1 MWTVIYL
8 AHSVKD
14 AQRIEEA
21 LTTEGFLVK
30 VREVGKNKNGQGTFE
45 IMVPNSEAED
55 ANMLMPDIIT
65 R

>member
-8 AHSVKD
+8 AHSEKD
-14 AQRIEEA
+14 AQRIEKA

-55 ANMLMPDIIT
+55 ANMLMLEIIT

>member
-45 IMVPNSEAED
+45 IMVPNAEAED
-55 ANMLMPDIIT
+55 ANMLMPDIMT
-65 R
+65 W

>member
-8 AHSVKD
+8 AHSAKD

-55 ANMLMPDIIT
+55 ANMLMPDIMT
-65 R
+65 W